1 MTSGGDQGQQ
11 PSGQGYPPPPPL
23 PPEDSGQGGASPQGW
38 GQDPGQQAYGQQ
50 GYGQQGYGQGYGQ
63 QGYPQP
69 YGQPYGQ
76 PWAPPGYG
84 GMPPVEFAS
93 WGQRA
98 GAYILDG
105 LFSLALYLP
114 GIIILIV
121 GAVQTDNGNEG
132 VGGTLI
138 AVGAVLMLAAFAVQV
153 WNQGW
158 RQGAQGWSWGKQV
171 MKIKLVRTT
180 DAQPPGGGLGIGR
193 LLLRNVLG
201 NVTFGIYTL
210 LTLLWPLWDEKN
222 QSLDDKILNTYVV
235 RA

>member
-11 PSGQGYPPPPPL
+11 PGQQGFGGYSPAPPPSEHYGYGQQQGYGQQGHGQQGYGQPQYGQGQYGQQQGYP
-23 PPEDSGQGGASPQGW
+23 
-38 GQDPGQQAYGQQ
+38 QQ
-50 GYGQQGYGQGYGQ
+50 GYGQQGYGQQ
-63 QGYPQP
+63 
-69 YGQPYGQ
+69 
-76 PWAPPGYG
+76 WAPPGYG
-84 GMPPVEFAS
+84 GGPTVTFAS

-98 GAYILDG
+98 GAIILDG
-105 LFSLALYLP
+105 IFATLLFIP
-114 GIIILIV
+114 GTIFVIV
-121 GAVQTDNGNEG
+121 GAVQADNGNDGAGGALLIVG
-132 VGGTLI
+132 V
-138 AVGAVLMLAAFAVQV
+138 VLMIAAFAVAL

-158 RQGAQGWSWGKQV
+158 RQGAQGWSWGKQI

-193 LLLRNVLG
+193 LLG

-210 LTLLWPLWDEKN
+210 LTYLWPLWDEKN